1 MMMVRFYVLMR
12 IHFNINVVYNM
23 VGINRLMIVVLS
35 FGSWVNRPMWMMLHN
50 CVVCLLQIMVSW
62 HYMSMRM

>member
-1 MMMVRFYVLMR
+1 MMVVRFYVLMR

-35 FGSWVNRPMWMMLHN
+35 LSSWVNRPMWVMLHN
-50 CVVCLLQIMVSW
+50 CVI
-62 HYMSMRM
+62 